1 MSKDIFHQMD
11 LDHDDYIT
19 RDEHLKL
26 KGKWT
31 GEEYALTGLDT
42 MDTNHNGKVIPVV
55 KVAVEDIVRF

>member
-1 MSKDIFHQMD
+1 MD
-11 LDHDDYIT
+11 LDHDGYIT

-42 MDTNHNGKVIPVV
+42 MATNHNGKVIPVV
-55 KVAVEDIVRF
+55 NVAVEDIVRF

>member
-11 LDHDDYIT
+11 LDHDGYVT

-31 GEEYALTGLDT
+31 GEEYAITEFDT
-42 MDTNHNGKVIPVV
+42 MDTNRDGKVIPVV
-55 KVAVEDIVRF
+55 NVAVEDIVRF